1 MMTNNALNILFL
13 VFKKQDT
20 NGLVDKRVSCGA
32 RRPGFKSRWEQCCF
46 GFVRWGMM
54 RLGVGEIGSTGGE
67 IQDGFCHF
75 FIENAKKDGL
85 ENLQYLK
92 LFLIIEIY
100 RKCLKSTKAWSQ

>member
-46 GFVRWGMM
+46 GFVRWWMM

-67 IQDGFCHF
+67 IQDGFCHYF
-75 FIENAKKDGL
+75 
-85 ENLQYLK
+85 Y
-92 LFLIIEIY
+92 
-100 RKCLKSTKAWSQ
+100 